1 MEIRIWAERL
11 AQADRLFA
19 HGEALCL
26 RQAALLRRCWV
37 QGWDIAEA
45 EALLVQPELSLTL
58 KGCTGPSS
66 EASLRSCSC
75 PVLASD
81 HGSVSGVSGAETR
94 PFGMGKQR

>member
-1 MEIRIWAERL
+1 MEIRTWAERL

-45 EALLVQPELSLTL
+45 EALLVQPELRLN
-58 KGCTGPSS
+58 
-66 EASLRSCSC
+66 
-75 PVLASD
+75 
-81 HGSVSGVSGAETR
+81 
-94 PFGMGKQR
+94 